1 MKNES
6 ALNSLKV
13 TTAITPGADGTIVA
27 RGFCAISTESTSDP
41 TVDDLKVEEAV
52 TPASESSYTLE
63 IKDLSFNASYKV
75 RAYAIV
81 QIGDEKIVCYNGTY
95 WMNTQNLSIST
106 SNTPTDTKCEVQA
119 TVHSEVDL
127 SNAEYGFVWSDN
139 SETGPEEA
147 TGKLKCTNIDAER
160 KFSGT
165 IEGLTGGK
173 TYNLW
178 VYVTIDGK
186 DNYIG
191 RWEFTTKRIP
201 GQGDNVSPDQK

>member
-1 MKNES
+1 MAGLDGWNNFYTPDFDRPSFGEMKNES

-106 SNTPTDTKCEVQA
+106 SNT
-119 TVHSEVDL
+119 
-127 SNAEYGFVWSDN
+127 
-139 SETGPEEA
+139 
-147 TGKLKCTNIDAER
+147 
-160 KFSGT
+160 
-165 IEGLTGGK
+165 
-173 TYNLW
+173 
-178 VYVTIDGK
+178 
-186 DNYIG
+186 
-191 RWEFTTKRIP
+191 
-201 GQGDNVSPDQK
+201 